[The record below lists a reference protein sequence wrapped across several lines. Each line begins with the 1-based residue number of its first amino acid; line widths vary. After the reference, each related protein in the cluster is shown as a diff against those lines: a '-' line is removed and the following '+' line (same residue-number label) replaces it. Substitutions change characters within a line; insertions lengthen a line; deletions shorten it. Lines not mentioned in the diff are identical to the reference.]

1 MPKGLKQFKFFFL
14 KFLLNNFGKSE
25 KSASKIP
32 KVRGGSE
39 AFGKNSYLSILFY
52 LESFPKYVAIFL
64 NCLDPLKLNSEKK
77 NIIGLKVGL
86 LLFSILKILHIIRV
100 KLTLE
105 TANY

>member
-1 MPKGLKQFKFFFL
+1 MPKGLKQFKIFL

-25 KSASKIP
+25 KGASKIP
-32 KVRGGSE
+32 KVRGGGQRL
-39 AFGKNSYLSILFY
+39 FGKNSYLSILFY

>member
-1 MPKGLKQFKFFFL
+1 M
-14 KFLLNNFGKSE
+14 KFLLNSFGKSE
-25 KSASKIP
+25 KSAS
-32 KVRGGSE
+32 RLLE
-39 AFGKNSYLSILFY
+39 KNSYLSILFY

>member
-1 MPKGLKQFKFFFL
+1 MSFFQ
-14 KFLLNNFGKSE
+14 SE

-39 AFGKNSYLSILFY
+39 AFEKNSYLSILFY

-77 NIIGLKVGL
+77 IL
-86 LLFSILKILHIIRV
+86 LD
-100 KLTLE
+100 
-105 TANY
+105 